1 MSDTALDIIQVMQ
14 ILKHRYPFLLVDRI
28 LEFDGDHAVG
38 LKNVTINEPFF
49 QGHFPGEPV
58 MPGVL
63 IIEAM
68 GQVGSIMT
76 SAHMGEAEA
85 REKIVFL
92 TGINNAKIR
101 KPVRPGDR
109 LILHAEMIKLRG
121 RVGKASCK
129 AFVDETLVAEAEFQ
143 FIVGTTL
150 KKEDE
155 TKAEETNHQP
165 FSSETSE

>member
-1 MSDTALDIIQVMQ
+1 MDVIQVMQ
-14 ILKHRYPFLLVDRI
+14 VLKHRYPFLLVDRI
-28 LEFDGDHAVG
+28 LECDDNHAVG

-63 IIEAM
+63 ILEAM
-68 GQVGSIMT
+68 GQVGSIMAT
-76 SAHMGEAEA
+76 AHLGEAEA

-121 RVGKASCK
+121 RVGRAFCK
-129 AFVDETLVAEAEFQ
+129 AYVDEVLVAAAEFQ
-143 FIVGTTL
+143 CVVGTTL

-155 TKAEETNHQP
+155 SKAHG
-165 FSSETSE
+165 